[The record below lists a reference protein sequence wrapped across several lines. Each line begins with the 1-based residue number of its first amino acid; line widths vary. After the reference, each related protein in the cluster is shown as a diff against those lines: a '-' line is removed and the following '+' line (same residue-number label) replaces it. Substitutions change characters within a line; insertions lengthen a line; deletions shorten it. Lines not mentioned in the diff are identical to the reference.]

1 MANFSRQPQ
10 IPPHQPAVPQEEGQ
24 RRPGAPAAPKQP
36 MAHFA
41 IVGLDH
47 QTGQNISTVIEARSE
62 DDAQETALR
71 MGITV
76 HEFKPMH
83 PLAGAAAVQMARSD
97 PTDRFNQH
105 PAYIDP
111 ATGRAPETGHP
122 SGAPVPTA
130 EHAPQHPLTA
140 HAGQPGAVRQPES
153 NNPLGSLAV
162 VVILGV
168 IGGLVYLTVL
178 KDGGAQQVMAM
189 IAPAPVEV
197 EAAFDVT
204 EPLDDYLNQLEG
216 IEDFDML
223 PVKTLAEQQEAE
235 APAKPKTLRLEA
247 TIPPTASGKKQGLRG
262 SAVIGGQVI
271 TPGQSVGGYRLIQV
285 RDGMV
290 LLQKDGKVIALR
302 IASNP

>member
-1 MANFSRQPQ
+1 
-10 IPPHQPAVPQEEGQ
+10 
-24 RRPGAPAAPKQP
+24 

-47 QTGQNISTVIEARSE
+47 QTGQNVSTVIEARSE

-76 HEFKPMH
+76 HEFKPLH

-97 PTDRFNQH
+97 PHDRFNQH

-111 ATGRAPETGHP
+111 ATGQAPETGHP
-122 SGAPVPTA
+122 TAPTPPPPPGHV
-130 EHAPQHPLTA
+130 PQHPLTA
-140 HAGQPGAVRQPES
+140 HTAQPATARQPES
-153 NNPLGSLAV
+153 NTSVGSIAV
-162 VVILGV
+162 LLILGV
-168 IGGLVYLTVL
+168 ICGLAYLTVIQG
-178 KDGGAQQVMAM
+178 GGAQQVMAM

-216 IEDFDML
+216 MEDLDMI
-223 PVKTLAEQQEAE
+223 PVQTLAKNVDEQ
-235 APAKPKTLRLEA
+235 APAEPTKLRLEA
-247 TIPPTASGKKQGLRG
+247 TIPPTASGKAHGLRG
-262 SAVIGGQVI
+262 SAVIGGQIV
-271 TPGQSVGGYRLIQV
+271 TPGQSVAGYRLIQV

-290 LLQKDGKVIALR
+290 LLEKDGKIMALR
-302 IASNP
+302 IAPNS